1 MFILMTLI
9 EVLIY
14 VLLMALL
21 YHEEPEEDESKC
33 RPSITYDKENRQVLL
48 DGRFIV
54 TTFRNCSLNRTLFEY
69 LYSNP
74 GRKITFE
81 ELDREI
87 FKGRSI
93 NLAKMGDAMGFKCEL
108 RRLLFTCEAD
118 TITYHP
124 DKLSRCNGPLKIT

>member
-1 MFILMTLI
+1 MTLI
-9 EVLIY
+9 EVLLY
-14 VLLMALL
+14 ALLMTLL
-21 YHEEPEEDESKC
+21 YHSVSEVDDSKC
-33 RPSITYDKENRQVLL
+33 CPSITYDEENRQVLL

-54 TTFRNCSLNRTLFEY
+54 ATFRSCSLNRTLFEY
-69 LYSNP
+69 LYLNP

-87 FKGRSI
+87 FKGRNI
-93 NLAKMGDAMGFKCEL
+93 NLSKIGDAMGFKCEL

-124 DKLSRCNGPLKIT
+124 DKLSRYNGPLKIT